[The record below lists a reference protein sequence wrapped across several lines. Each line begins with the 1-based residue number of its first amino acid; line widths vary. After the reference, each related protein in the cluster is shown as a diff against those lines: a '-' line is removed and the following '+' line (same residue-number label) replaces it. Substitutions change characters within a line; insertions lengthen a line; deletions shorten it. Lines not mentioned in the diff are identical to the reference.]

1 MLPISSL
8 DAQGRNAQFI
18 LLFSLFFISAHNI
31 SMRLIESTHK
41 IYILYLCTLFN
52 FLGDGSLQSTLAL
65 TRHALVPRTFFQ
77 FLGTPVSWLEQDLI
91 PLLGQPPSSY
101 LYVSTSVITLMTHLS
116 KTGPS
121 AVVVSLCLRNT
132 FFFPFVV
139 LPWFIFIYFIN
150 KAFLFHHFFSQH
162 LA

>member
-132 FFFPFVV
+132 FFFP
-139 LPWFIFIYFIN
+139 LLYFHDL
-150 KAFLFHHFFSQH
+150 FLFTLLTKLFCFTIFFPST
-162 LA
+162 

>member
-121 AVVVSLCLRNT
+121 AVVVSLCLRNM
-132 FFFPFVV
+132 FFFP
-139 LPWFIFIYFIN
+139 LLYFHDL
-150 KAFLFHHFFSQH
+150 FLFTSLTKLFCFTIFFPST
-162 LA
+162 